1 MHSERQN
8 QIIEESIKLIHTQG
22 IQGMT
27 IKNIS
32 VAIGLTEAAIYRH
45 FKSKDEILSTILDDF
60 RKNLETEAK
69 SILESNVTAL
79 EALKTMLNHM
89 VDMFCAKPFI
99 VSVIFSDE
107 IFKNKQSLSNKIIQ
121 LIKQN
126 NENFKLIVERGQ
138 KNKEFRTDIDANELA
153 IIIMGSFRMVIKNW
167 QHSKQF
173 YSLKLRANQL
183 FESLCKI
190 ISNSYHPPI

>member
-8 QIIEESIKLIHTQG
+8 QIIEESIKLIHIQG

-45 FKSKDEILSTILDDF
+45 FKSKDEILSAILDDF
-60 RKNLETEAK
+60 RQNLETQAQ
-69 SILESNVTAL
+69 SQESNVTAL
-79 EALKTMLNHM
+79 EELNTRLNHM

-107 IFKNKQSLSNKIIQ
+107 IFKNKQSLSNKIIE

-126 NENFKLIVERGQ
+126 NEYFKLIIERGQ
-138 KNKEFRTDIDANELA
+138 KNNEFRSDIDANELA

-173 YSLKLRANQL
+173 YSLKLRANLL
-183 FESLCKI
+183 FESLFKI
-190 ISNSYHPPI
+190 ISISYHPPI

>member
-1 MHSERQN
+1 MHTDRQN

-32 VAIGLTEAAIYRH
+32 NAIGLTEAAIYRH

-60 RKNLETEAK
+60 RLNLETKAQSLLASNLSAK
-69 SILESNVTAL
+69 
-79 EALKTMLNHM
+79 EALDNLLNHM

-107 IFKNKQSLSNKIIQ
+107 IFKNKQKLSNKITQ

-126 NENFKLIVERGQ
+126 NEYFRLIVEGGQ
-138 KNKEFRTDIDANELA
+138 KNKEIRTDIDANELA

-167 QHSKQF
+167 QLSKQV
-173 YSLKLRANQL
+173 YSLKLRGQEL
-183 FESLCKI
+183 FAALFKI
-190 ISNSYHPPI
+190 ISIK

>member
-1 MHSERQN
+1 MHTDRQN

-32 VAIGLTEAAIYRH
+32 NAIGLTEAAIYRH

-60 RKNLETEAK
+60 RLNLETKAQSLLASNLSAK
-69 SILESNVTAL
+69 
-79 EALKTMLNHM
+79 EALDNLLNHM

-107 IFKNKQSLSNKIIQ
+107 IFKNKQKLSNKITQ

-126 NENFKLIVERGQ
+126 NEYFRLIVEGGQ
-138 KNKEFRTDIDANELA
+138 KNKEIRTDIDANELA
-153 IIIMGSFRMVIKNW
+153 IIIMGSFRMVVKNW
-167 QHSKQF
+167 QLSKQV
-173 YSLKLRANQL
+173 YSLKLRGQEL
-183 FESLCKI
+183 FAALLK
-190 ISNSYHPPI
+190 

>member
-1 MHSERQN
+1 MHTERQN
-8 QIIEESIKLIHTQG
+8 QIIEESIKLIHNQG

-32 VAIGLTEAAIYRH
+32 NAIGLTEAAIYRH

-60 RKNLETEAK
+60 RINLETISQAIRESDLTSLEK
-69 SILESNVTAL
+69 LKNILD
-79 EALKTMLNHM
+79 HM
-89 VDMFCAKPFI
+89 VNMFCAKPFI

-126 NENFKLIVERGQ
+126 NEYFRLILEDGQ
-138 KNKEFRTDIDANELA
+138 KTKEIRSDIDANELA
-153 IIIMGSFRMVIKNW
+153 IILMGSFRMIIKNW
-167 QHSKQF
+167 QLNKQV
-173 YSLKLRANQL
+173 YSLKIRSDEFFRSL
-183 FESLCKI
+183 FKI
-190 ISNSYHPPI
+190 ISAN